1 MAATTLAQFRTRVR
15 QRADMENSNFVSDSE
30 LNGYINKSISELYD
44 LLVSSNSEYFLSST
58 TSTVASGESTI
69 TLPSDFYKLRG
80 VDFYLGGRWTDL
92 EQFNFNE
99 RNLDSTTYS
108 LIGCH
113 VKYRLQGSTIKLIPE
128 DNVDGQYRVWYTPV
142 PTELS
147 SDSDSF
153 EGINGWEEYVVVD
166 AAIKCLQKEESST
179 TDLEKAKA
187 QLGKRVADMAA
198 KRDSAKPKTITNVNA
213 PFKYSSYSKLRR

>member
-30 LNGYINKSISELYD
+30 LNGYVNKSISELYD
-44 LLVSSNSEYFLSST
+44 LLVSSNSEYFLSSSS
-58 TSTVASGESTI
+58 STVAFGGSTI
-69 TLPSDFYKLRG
+69 TLPTDFYKLRG
-80 VDFYLGGRWTDL
+80 VDFYLGGR
-92 EQFNFNE
+92 
-99 RNLDSTTYS
+99 
-108 LIGCH
+108 CH

-128 DNVDGQYRVWYTPV
+128 DNVDGQYRVWYTPL

-198 KRDSAKPKTITNVNA
+198 KRDSAKPKQITNVNA
-213 PFKYSSYSKLRR
+213 PFRYSSYSRLRR

>member
-1 MAATTLAQFRTRVR
+1 MAATTLTQFRTRTR

-30 LNGYINKSISELYD
+30 LTGYVNKSISELYD
-44 LLVSSNSEYFLSST
+44 LLVSSNSEYFLSSST
-58 TSTVASGESTI
+58 TVVASGESTI
-69 TLPSDFYKLRG
+69 TLPADFYKLRG

-99 RNLDSTTYS
+99 RNLDSATN

-113 VKYRLQGSTIKLIPE
+113 VKYRLQGATIKLIPE
-128 DNVDGQYRVWYTPV
+128 DNVDGQYRVWYTPL

-187 QLGKRVADMAA
+187 HLGKRVADMAA